1 MAKGYN
7 ARFASNPYVVGS
19 FACIGGGL
27 FGLDISSMSG
37 VLNNDHYLNQYHH
50 PTSDAQGA
58 ITASM
63 PAGSFVGA
71 LIVSQLAD
79 RIGRKNAVILSGI
92 IWVIGA
98 ILQCA
103 SVNRGMLVVGRII
116 AGLSVGIASTVV
128 PIYQAE

>member
-1 MAKGYN
+1 
-7 ARFASNPYVVGS
+7 
-19 FACIGGGL
+19 
-27 FGLDISSMSG
+27 
-37 VLNNDHYLNQYHH
+37 
-50 PTSDAQGA
+50 
-58 ITASM
+58 M

-116 AGLSVGIASTVV
+116 SGISVSQ
-128 PIYQAE
+128 PSKLR